1 MTPDASQ
8 TYHIKSESHDTLF
21 LILKD
26 TIISNFKT
34 DTNMTY
40 KHVSNDIDSRCGATT
55 IRYFLE
61 RHDVKTYTDAPVPN
75 ILEDQG
81 TSAENFAPKSQQN
94 SKNVK
99 EFWDKYPS
107 PAIARGHI
115 LAYRLRQ
122 ISLDMDRGNEY
133 LGNGFHDIV
142 RQDFINTDDG
152 MSLVHHI

>member
-94 SKNVK
+94 SNNFK
-99 EFWDKYPS
+99 EVLDQYPS
-107 PAIARGHI
+107 TEIARGHI
-115 LAYRLRQ
+115 LAYP
-122 ISLDMDRGNEY
+122 IMKKSLEMD
-133 LGNGFHDIV
+133 
-142 RQDFINTDDG
+142 
-152 MSLVHHI
+152 